1 MRRLSAVVAFS
12 LALASCGSGDGAH
25 TTVSTSSPATPAV
38 TTTTTTPPMT
48 TATTRTTEATPTT
61 ELITTTAATRTTT
74 VTFRAIVL
82 GGDGLGLVA
91 FGGPADDVLAIL
103 EEALGP
109 PDELL
114 DSREDIIAN
123 EDSYFYGGP
132 DMTEV
137 LAIWR
142 PIGLFVAF
150 SEHPFYRE
158 DNVLRFSGW
167 AMTPG
172 DQDVDALTTEV
183 GIGVGSTYDDVKNAY
198 GDRLV
203 LNDDVCGPVAYVI
216 PEGEDDVAFRM
227 GLVFERET
235 AEPGQAQ
242 LVALHAGASPGC

>member
-1 MRRLSAVVAFS
+1 MRRLYVVVAFS
-12 LALASCGSGDGAH
+12 LALASCGSGDGAD

-38 TTTTTTPPMT
+38 TTTTTIPPT
-48 TATTRTTEATPTT
+48 TTAAATTRTTEAT
-61 ELITTTAATRTTT
+61 TTTAATRTTT
-74 VTFRAIVL
+74 VTFRAIAL

-91 FGGPADDVLAIL
+91 FGDPAEDVLAIL

-114 DSREDIIAN
+114 DTRGDIIAG

-142 PIGLFVAF
+142 PIGLFAAF
-150 SEHPFYRE
+150 SEYPFYRE
-158 DNVLRFSGW
+158 DSVLRFSGW
-167 AMTPG
+167 AMTPA
-172 DQDVDALTTEV
+172 DQDVDALTTEA
-183 GIGVGSTYDDVKNAY
+183 GIGVGSTYDEVKKAY

-216 PEGEDDVAFRM
+216 PEGEDDVAFRI

-242 LVALHAGASPGC
+242 LVALHGGASPGC